1 VDQALI
7 DRIVANVLEQL
18 QPATPRAVTPAT
30 TATRPSAV
38 QLTQAVITADVLNKA
53 VSPGQAVQIG
63 TRSLL
68 TPSARDWLRQ
78 HQIMW
83 SRAAGNSDA
92 RVDRAASLRGQ
103 LLLSTVTPAVRG
115 AVDSLFR
122 SVRHWQRQVVG
133 PARDAAEIA
142 VRSLATAECDRVL
155 ITSREAELVACLANR
170 QAAVRAAVVSS
181 ADHVQR
187 LEASLSPNLW
197 VVDPTAK
204 SLMELRNL
212 FRSCVA
218 LGKPQPKEV

>member
-1 VDQALI
+1 VDRALI

-18 QPATPRAVTPAT
+18 QPATPRAVTHPAA
-30 TATRPSAV
+30 ATQPAAV
-38 QLTQAVITADVLNKA
+38 RLSQAVITADVLSAA
-53 VSPGQAVQIG
+53 VKPGQTVQVG
-63 TRSLL
+63 AKSLL

-78 HQIMW
+78 HQIVW
-83 SRAAGNSDA
+83 TRTTGQSDVSAGTTVA
-92 RVDRAASLRGQ
+92 MRGQ

-122 SVRHWQRQVVG
+122 SIRNWQRQVVG
-133 PARDAAEIA
+133 PAREASEIA
-142 VRSLATAECDRVL
+142 VRAIATADCDRVL
-155 ITSREAELVACLANR
+155 ITSRDAELVACLANR

-187 LEASLSPNLW
+187 LEASVSPNLW